1 MAESPP
7 EDPLDLLAAGD
18 DASSLPRLSEMLG
31 RIGQRFAE
39 RGAVGV
45 LLIEGTVLAKI
56 EERHGDEGRR
66 AAACKLEHA
75 IREIAS
81 ERLDIDDLIVA
92 GDVGRHELLVL
103 LFRDVY
109 DPGLLRSELPG
120 LAQDF
125 ENFLAERGERFLYPY
140 WRGSPQIASGSALAI
155 RNPRWSAETQLR
167 RLVDEARR
175 DCELN
180 ARLTQRVARRRMFET
195 ILDQQVYSVYEP
207 IVEVTTRTVFGY
219 ESLIRGAAGGELH
232 SPMALFQAAEDE
244 DLVFELDCLCRA
256 SGLRGAIGLPSGTK
270 LFLNILPTTIHDPNF
285 RADRLIQ
292 TLAECKL
299 SPTDVVFEI
308 SEQESIASFSSFKE
322 FRDEYRGLGFQFAL
336 DDTGAG
342 YAGLET
348 LLEISPEFVKVDRA
362 FVAGIDTD
370 PVRKATLVALKSVA
384 ETIGARIIGEGL
396 DTLEELET
404 LGELGIPFGQGWL
417 FGKPTPL
424 RASED

>member
-7 EDPLDLLAAGD
+7 EDLLDLRVAGA
-18 DASSLPRLSEMLG
+18 DASSLRRLGEMVG
-31 RIGQRFAE
+31 SIGERFE
-39 RGAVGV
+39 GRGALGV
-45 LLIEGTVLAKI
+45 LLIEGSVLGAI

-66 AAACKLEHA
+66 AAARKLGHM
-75 IREIAS
+75 ILQIGKQ
-81 ERLDIDDLIVA
+81 RLDIDDLIVA
-92 GDVGRHELLVL
+92 GEVGRHELLVL

-120 LAQDF
+120 FAQ
-125 ENFLAERGERFLYPY
+125 EIGRFLAERGERLLYPY
-140 WRGSPQIASGSALAI
+140 WRGSLQIASGFAVGI
-155 RNPRWSAETQLR
+155 RNPRWSAESQLR

-180 ARLTQRVARRRMFET
+180 ARLVQRTARRRIIET
-195 ILDQQVYSVYEP
+195 ILDQRVYSVYEP

-219 ESLIRGAAGGELH
+219 ESLIRGAEDSGLH
-232 SPMALFQAAEDE
+232 SPIALFQAAEDE

-256 SGLRGAIGLPSGTK
+256 SGLRGAIGLPAGTK
-270 LFLNILPTTIHDPNF
+270 LFLNILPTTLHDPNF

-299 SPTDVVFEI
+299 SPRDVVFEI
-308 SEQESIASFSSFKE
+308 SEQQSIDSFTSFKE
-322 FRDEYRGLGFQFAL
+322 FRDEYRALGFQFAL

-342 YAGLET
+342 YAGLEA

-362 FVAGIDTD
+362 FISGIDKD
-370 PVRKATLVALKSVA
+370 PVLKATLVALKSVA
-384 ETIGARIIGEGL
+384 ESIGARIIGEGL

-404 LGELGIPFGQGWL
+404 LGDLDIPFGQGWL

-424 RASED
+424 RSSES